1 MVSKMTEPILM
12 PIGKYE
18 GKPIDQVPT
27 DYLRWILYKVYKRD
41 HILLISQELQR
52 RKGEIKV
59 DI

>member
-1 MVSKMTEPILM
+1 MTEPILM